1 MSTIVTRADKG
12 SPLTNTEVDANFTN
26 LNTDKAETDGAT
38 LTNVDIN
45 SGTIDG
51 VTIGGASAGAGTFTT
66 LTADG
71 LTVDTANPQTYLRL
85 SGASNNNPDTNFAGI
100 EFYNTDGSGKGPNVA
115 AFIEARGV
123 DSFGTGGNLV
133 FATSP
138 AGTVPEGERAIQRLR
153 ISDIGDLSLY
163 DDSGT
168 SQNFY
173 WDASTSRL
181 GIRRTAPIYDVDIV
195 GAVNTNANLSI
206 GHQDRTTTGRN
217 ETFLRMGISSR
228 ASDGVNR
235 YSRYDLKMAS
245 INDYSSATL
254 TLKYRNDGVD
264 QPDVLSIRPSG
275 DIAFFAQDGTTSD
288 FYWDKSTSRLGLG
301 TTTPATTL
309 DVTGTITADGFIGG
323 TNVLRI
329 NSLDGARGSI
339 QISAPHLLTREVTYG
354 NNFYLASDGTYT
366 QDSAVIG
373 GGLLQIT
380 APNADFGEFLFKS
393 KQDPDSGGAVR
404 DRLKIAASGDIS
416 FYEDT
421 GTSARIV
428 YDASTQ
434 FVINEDG
441 ADFDFRVESDT
452 NTHALF
458 VEGSSGNVGIGTTSP
473 EAPLEVAYTTSAPSL
488 EESDAGFLLSA
499 NNTLRT
505 LFGADPSS
513 PYAHWIQVTN
523 SSGSATFPLA
533 LNPQGGNVGIGTTTP
548 ASPLQVN
555 RASTD
560 GAIVTFSKD
569 GATVGFIGTNTGQI
583 YIGRDDTGIRFTS
596 GDDALLPVSAN
607 SGVLRSGAI
616 DLGRSY
622 STFRNLYLS
631 GGVYLGGTG
640 SANLLNDYEEGT
652 FTADIKDS
660 NDNLAKI
667 TVGTGKYTK
676 IGNVVTVTVSAFV
689 NSVSQTFTGYPYI
702 DFPFAVANGRDTQC
716 SVAYLQG
723 VGTAQTLFVSSD
735 ERIKFATDTVN
746 PSGNIATGV
755 TFSGN
760 LRCYFQVTLIHN

>member
-583 YIGRDDTGIRFTS
+583 YIGDRKS
-596 GDDALLPVSAN
+596 
-607 SGVLRSGAI
+607 
-616 DLGRSY
+616 
-622 STFRNLYLS
+622 
-631 GGVYLGGTG
+631 
-640 SANLLNDYEEGT
+640 
-652 FTADIKDS
+652 
-660 NDNLAKI
+660 
-667 TVGTGKYTK
+667 
-676 IGNVVTVTVSAFV
+676 VV
-689 NSVSQTFTGYPYI
+689 
-702 DFPFAVANGRDTQC
+702 
-716 SVAYLQG
+716 
-723 VGTAQTLFVSSD
+723 
-735 ERIKFATDTVN
+735 
-746 PSGNIATGV
+746 
-755 TFSGN
+755 
-760 LRCYFQVTLIHN
+760 